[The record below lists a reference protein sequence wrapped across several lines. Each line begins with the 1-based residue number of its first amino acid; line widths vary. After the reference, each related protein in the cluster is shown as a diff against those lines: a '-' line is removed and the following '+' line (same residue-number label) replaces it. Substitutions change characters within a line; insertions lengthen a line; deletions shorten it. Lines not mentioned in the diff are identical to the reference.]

1 MKKIFFFVLVIFML
15 LLITNTKALN
25 KYRGSRE
32 VKVVISFTNNS
43 VTTNNISEKLSFN
56 YKVISYK
63 PKIVLSYYDE
73 SILKKLNDFTF
84 TDIEEGRKSYL
95 EVLRQYGLYSD
106 IEKIECFGIPLASVT
121 IYTNINNLNQI
132 KYESKIVEKN

>member
-1 MKKIFFFVLVIFML
+1 MKKFFFFVLVISIL
-15 LLITNTKALN
+15 LVISNTKALN

-32 VKVVISFTNNS
+32 VKVVVSFTNSS
-43 VTTNNISEKLSFN
+43 VTTNDISEKMVFD

-63 PKIVLSYYDE
+63 PKLVLSYYDE

-84 TDIEEGRKSYL
+84 TDIEEGRKRYL
-95 EVLRQYGLYSD
+95 EILRQYGLYND

-121 IYTNINNLNQI
+121 IYTNINNLNKI
-132 KYESKIVEKN
+132 KYESKIVKKS

>member
-25 KYRGSRE
+25 RYRGNRE
-32 VKVVISFTNNS
+32 IKVIISFTNNS

-56 YKVISYK
+56 YKIISYR
-63 PKIVLSYYDE
+63 PKLVLSYYDE

-84 TDIEEGRKSYL
+84 TDVEEGRERYL
-95 EVLRQYGLYSD
+95 EILRQYGLYSD
-106 IEKIECFGIPLASVT
+106 VEKIECFGVPLDSVT

-132 KYESKIVEKN
+132 EYESKIV

>member
-25 KYRGSRE
+25 RYRGNRE
-32 VKVVISFTNNS
+32 IKVIISFTNNS

-56 YKVISYK
+56 YKIISYR
-63 PKIVLSYYDE
+63 PKLVLSYYDE

-84 TDIEEGRKSYL
+84 TDVEEGRERYL
-95 EVLRQYGLYSD
+95 EILRQYGLYSD
-106 IEKIECFGIPLASVT
+106 VEKIECFGIPLDSVT

-132 KYESKIVEKN
+132 EYESKIV

>member
-15 LLITNTKALN
+15 LVISNTKALN

-32 VKVVISFTNNS
+32 VKVVVSFTNSS
-43 VTTNNISEKLSFN
+43 VTTNDINEKMVFD

-63 PKIVLSYYDE
+63 PKLVLSYYDE
-73 SILKKLNDFTF
+73 SIIKKLNDFTF
-84 TDIEEGRKSYL
+84 TDIEEGRKRYL
-95 EVLRQYGLYSD
+95 EILRQYGLYTD

-121 IYTNINNLNQI
+121 IYTRIDNLNKI
-132 KYESKIVEKN
+132 KYETSFK

>member
-1 MKKIFFFVLVIFML
+1 MKKIFFFVLVVFML

-25 KYRGSRE
+25 RYRGNRE
-32 VKVVISFTNNS
+32 TKVIISFTNNS

-56 YKVISYK
+56 YKIISYR
-63 PKIVLSYYDE
+63 PKLVLSYYDE

-84 TDIEEGRKSYL
+84 TDVEEGRKRYL
-95 EVLRQYGLYSD
+95 EILRQYGLYSD
-106 IEKIECFGIPLASVT
+106 IEKIECFGIPLDSVT

-132 KYESKIVEKN
+132 EYESKIV